1 MNTNSNWSSDEPITA
16 AIERQIQARMQ
27 PHTSPIDVSAAGA
40 TVTLTGHVANQAT
53 KDALIQLARD
63 TDGVIVI
70 PAGIAAEISDETTD
84 MTAYEDFVT
93 ERVRSGATIIGLYPA
108 TDPANLD
115 LFRAWRAQYGR

>member
-63 TDGVIVI
+63 TDGVIDVNDNLVI
-70 PAGIAAEISDETTD
+70 GGGHPFLDWFFPGRNANQDLDDVA
-84 MTAYEDFVT
+84 
-93 ERVRSGATIIGLYPA
+93 SGT
-108 TDPANLD
+108 
-115 LFRAWRAQYGR
+115 